1 MGDKGDQTITVTR
14 KLLITSFDT
23 GKVEIPSVPF
33 HYQGPQGVDSVLTPP
48 MDLYVQTVAVDTTRD
63 IFGIKAPFGAPLS
76 WAEIWPWAA
85 GFVALGLLVW
95 ALIYLLRRR
104 KRKDMVLEP
113 RKATEPA
120 HVYALR
126 ELDRLKAD
134 RLWQNDR
141 VKVYYTRLSE
151 ILRTYLWMRYGIKT
165 LERTTD
171 EIMSS
176 LNDTELAQQEAYE
189 MLSENLRFADLV
201 KFARMQPA
209 PTENEGALQQAYDFV
224 HATKYVGEK
233 EPEADESGE
242 EKGEA
247 GEEQDT
253 NEQDANEQDINE
265 QNNNKQKNNEQ
276 DTREG
281 P

>member
-1 MGDKGDQTITVTR
+1 
-14 KLLITSFDT
+14 
-23 GKVEIPSVPF
+23 
-33 HYQGPQGVDSVLTPP
+33 
-48 MDLYVQTVAVDTTRD
+48 
-63 IFGIKAPFGAPLS
+63 
-76 WAEIWPWAA
+76 
-85 GFVALGLLVW
+85 
-95 ALIYLLRRR
+95 
-104 KRKDMVLEP
+104 MVLEP